1 MTLQKGDFILI
12 NYTAKVKETNEV
24 FDTTIEETAKKE
36 HLHKE
41 GEIYEPKLV
50 VIGEGWVLK
59 ELDES
64 LTTMKVNKAQ
74 SVEIPPEKA
83 FGPRDPEKVKRIP
96 LKQLLAK
103 DVHNPT
109 IGMRIDYG
117 GKNATIRSIGAGRVL
132 LDFNPPLAG
141 KTLVYDVTIQK
152 KLEANQKKIAA
163 P

>member
-1 MTLQKGDFILI
+1 MSLQKGDFILI

-24 FDTTIEETAKKE
+24 FDTTLEETSKKE

-103 DVHNPT
+103 DAHNPT

-117 GKNATIRSIGAGRVL
+117 GKKAIIRFI
-132 LDFNPPLAG
+132 
-141 KTLVYDVTIQK
+141 
-152 KLEANQKKIAA
+152 
-163 P
+163 